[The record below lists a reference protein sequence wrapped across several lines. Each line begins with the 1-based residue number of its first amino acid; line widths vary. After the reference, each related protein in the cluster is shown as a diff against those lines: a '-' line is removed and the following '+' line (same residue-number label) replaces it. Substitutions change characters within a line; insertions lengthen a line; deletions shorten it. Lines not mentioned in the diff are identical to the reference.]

1 MKCIIIRPPDGRRP
15 TMENW
20 AGILCLPVL
29 VLPTL
34 LPLHHDRPQCE
45 GTTLVL
51 ERRPSDARRRDARRI
66 LVRRPRGG
74 GRALEKNS
82 AEESVC
88 FMTVYAG
95 HSTLDEEG
103 DVVDIVML
111 YG

>member
-1 MKCIIIRPPDGRRP
+1 
-15 TMENW
+15 MEDAQWKTGW

-29 VLPTL
+29 VVPTL
-34 LPLHHDRPQCE
+34 LPLNHHDRPQCE

-51 ERRPSDARRRDARRI
+51 EGLPSDARCRDAQRI
-66 LVRRPRGG
+66 LVRRRGG

-82 AEESVC
+82 AEESGC
-88 FMTVYAG
+88 FMTYMG

-103 DVVDIVML
+103 DVVDIVMV